1 MQAHCKVPRRVK
13 TLGHVVIAVGL
24 FAAAPAYA
32 LVHSCVS
39 SPLDLAIALYVAQ
52 NNGADDV
59 IDLEVGTY
67 LLGGELDYI
76 AAATETNYLIIS
88 GGWAPGCFVR
98 ASSGSTVLDG
108 QSAVRQLYIHANGNV
123 TINFVT
129 FQNGYSTTSAGGA
142 LQLTGAANSVL
153 AVNYNVFLDNKD
165 ANSAGG
171 AIYVGSLGTLVLNNN
186 LLLANTG
193 ASTMYLVNDGIAD
206 VNNNTVVGNSLVNHL
221 GVGALELAGG
231 GNFYLSNNILWG
243 NEGGDLYDA
252 SGMAH
257 LYNND
262 IGVHGGFSAAG
273 ESNGLSVD
281 PQFNGLLSVTPAPGS
296 PLVNAGLDN
305 PYGGIGNVDLAGK
318 PRLVGQHV
326 DIGAYET
333 DVLLRNGF
341 Q

>member
-1 MQAHCKVPRRVK
+1 MNGRHSVFA
-13 TLGHVVIAVGL
+13 VVGCVLATA
-24 FAAAPAYA
+24 FAAAPARA
-32 LVHSCVS
+32 VNLSCVNT
-39 SPLDLAIALYVAQ
+39 PLQLALALYAAQ
-52 NNGADDV
+52 NNGQDDY
-59 IDLEVGTY
+59 IQIEVGTY

-76 AAATETNYLIIS
+76 AAAAETNYLIVS

-108 QSAVRQLYIHANGNV
+108 QGAVRQLYIHANGNV

-129 FQNGYSTTSAGGA
+129 FQNGNATTSAGGA
-142 LQLTGAANSVL
+142 LQLTGTANSVL

-193 ASTMYLVNDGIAD
+193 TSTIYLVNEGIAD
-206 VNNNTVVGNSLVNHL
+206 VNNNTVVGNSLVNHV
-221 GVGALELAGG
+221 GVGALELAGA
-231 GNFYLSNNILWG
+231 GNFYLSNNILWS
-243 NEGGDLYDA
+243 NEGSDLYDA
-252 SGMAH
+252 SGMAY

-281 PQFNGLLSVTPAPGS
+281 PQFNGFLSVMPAPGS

-305 PYGGIGNVDLAGK
+305 PYGGIGDVDLAGK
-318 PRLVGQHV
+318 ARLVGQHV

-333 DVLLRNGF
+333 DVLLRCRF
-341 Q
+341 E